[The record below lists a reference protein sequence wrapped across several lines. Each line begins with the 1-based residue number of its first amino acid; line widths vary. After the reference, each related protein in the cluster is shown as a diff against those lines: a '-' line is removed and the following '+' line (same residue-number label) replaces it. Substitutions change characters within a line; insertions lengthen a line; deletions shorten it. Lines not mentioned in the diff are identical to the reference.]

1 MLRRLWSDEAGVI
14 ISAEL
19 VLVGTILVV
28 GMIVGLVE
36 LQTSVVDE
44 LNDLGE
50 AIGSTNQTFVTSSIA
65 GIKTSGDPKAI
76 TAGSYFNDNQDTC
89 DGNECAIVCVLG
101 GIKESSRH

>member
-1 MLRRLWSDEAGVI
+1 MFQELWKDEAGVI
-14 ISAEL
+14 VSAEL
-19 VLVGTILVV
+19 VLVGTILVI

-50 AIGSTNQTFVTSSIA
+50 AIGSTNQSFSTSSIA
-65 GIKTSGDPKAI
+65 GQKTDGSVKAA
-76 TAGSYFNDNQDTC
+76 TAGSYFTDSQDSC

-101 GIKESSRH
+101 GAPENSKD